1 MTTRLT
7 NIALPN
13 VEVAS
18 KELTAEVHSYK
29 LDDSLLPVA
38 HKLAIN
44 CLDRWKIIA
53 FGAAIANTNAEGFV
67 ERTLKNIVIFEGGE
81 KLGTV
86 KMDRRWKRSSGYEN
100 VYSIHSHRIH
110 SSRKGNCKET
120 SKVKEAVKIV
130 MTHFTKK
137 MPKELIRD
145 GHLSVTNS
153 LNSQKYS
160 AGRELDH
167 RFGQIEPDARAFVL
181 DRLEEFNAVYPN
193 HAKTVEAIIEAY
205 ANHDI
210 VKSISGLVNAN
221 TCVTVLLLHGEML
234 VEEGD
239 VITRYANGGAEAPE
253 HIRRKIGLLKLVQDS
268 QVVRD
273 VGIRVNAHTFG
284 ITPEVKQ

>member
-18 KELTAEVHSYK
+18 KELTAGVHSYK
-29 LDDSLLPVA
+29 LSDPLLPVA

-44 CLDRWKIIA
+44 CLDRWKIVA
-53 FGAAIANTNAEGFV
+53 FSAANPDTNAEGVV

-86 KMDRRWKRSSGYEN
+86 KMDRRWKRSSGHEN
-100 VYSIHSHRIH
+100 VYSIHSHRIQ
-110 SSRKGNCKET
+110 SRKGNYKET
-120 SKVKEAVKIV
+120 SKVKEAIKIV

-137 MPKELIRD
+137 MPKELIKE
-145 GHLSVTNS
+145 GHISVTNS

-167 RFGQIEPDARAFVL
+167 RFGQIESDARAFVL
-181 DRLEEFNAVYPN
+181 DRLDEFNTVYPN
-193 HAKTVEAIIEAY
+193 HAKTVEAIVEAY

-210 VKSISGLVNAN
+210 VKSVSGLANAN
-221 TCVTVLLLHGEML
+221 TCVTVLLLHGEMI

-239 VITRYANGGAEAPE
+239 VITRYANGGVDAPE

-268 QVVRD
+268 QIVRD